1 MAEKQKTALSDKK
14 MMMRA
19 IKDSFIKLKP
29 KTQAGNPVMLLVYL
43 SAIMTTGLWLI
54 SLISELE
61 MHRPAIPVRLQ

>member
-29 KTQAGNPVMLLVYL
+29 KTQ
-43 SAIMTTGLWLI
+43 
-54 SLISELE
+54 E
-61 MHRPAIPVRLQ
+61 MCIRDRY